1 MIWTGFIYLKEK
13 ENKIRKTL
21 HKTSIKK
28 YNLFSYWQYLGKFEL
43 STSTFKARILLKV
56 HIKSDI
62 KKSILF
68 FFSPQMFQGISF
80 YLFFYH
86 LHVGLNSWPC
96 FVLFFLRAGTKFIS
110 SFNLFSHTQLR
121 YESFTSNIT

>member
-56 HIKSDI
+56 RIKSDI

-68 FFSPQMFQGISF
+68 FFFPTDVPGDFI
-80 YLFFYH
+80 LFIF
-86 LHVGLNSWPC
+86 LPLAC
-96 FVLFFLRAGTKFIS
+96 RTEFLALFCVVFFKGW
-110 SFNLFSHTQLR
+110 H
-121 YESFTSNIT
+121 